1 MIRLVTTLV
10 QIMLWLP
17 IIFAIKLAYDEQ
29 KNN

>member
-17 IIFAIKLAYDEQ
+17 IIFAIKLAYDER